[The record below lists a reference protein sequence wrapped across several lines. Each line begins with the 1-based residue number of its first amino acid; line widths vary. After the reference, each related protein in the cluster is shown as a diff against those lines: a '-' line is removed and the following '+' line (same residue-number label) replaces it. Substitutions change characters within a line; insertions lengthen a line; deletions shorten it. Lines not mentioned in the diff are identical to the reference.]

1 MWRFVI
7 SMMIFVS
14 FPISVFPWWETVVDT
29 VEIRYPNGQLKESYQ
44 TVFWGGNESTSKTG
58 FYRSWYENG
67 QLEWDGQYAAD
78 LKVHTWIKWDST
90 GRRAEEISYLTG
102 EKHGSEI
109 EWNPNGTIR
118 KELHYRNDT
127 LHGLCTWRKDNYN
140 INGLANNPNLTIQ
153 VQSFYVD
160 GKLLVPITGETD
172 KLGGYPCNDLLSP
185 YYNADLDLWVD
196 WHTRPCEFFVG
207 RKVDGK
213 KQGAWVLWTQS
224 GNMKKVEFYD
234 KDSLLISE

>member
-1 MWRFVI
+1 MWRFAMSI
-7 SMMIFVS
+7 MIFIS

-29 VEIRYPNGQLKESYQ
+29 VETHYPNGQLKESYQ

-67 QLEWDGQYAAD
+67 QLEWDGQYAGV
-78 LKVHTWIKWDST
+78 KVHTWIKWDST
-90 GRRAEEISYLTG
+90 GRRVKEISYLAG

-118 KELHYRNDT
+118 KELNYRNDT
-127 LHGLCTWRKDNYN
+127 LHGLCTWRKANYS

-160 GKLLVPITGETD
+160 GKLLVPITKETHQV
-172 KLGGYPCNDLLSP
+172 GNGYPCVHAPNP
-185 YYNADLDLWVD
+185 YYNAEHDLWVEC
-196 WHTRPCEFFVG
+196 HSHPSTFFVG

-213 KQGAWVLWTQS
+213 KQGAWILWTQS
-224 GNMKKVEFYD
+224 GNVKKVEFYD
-234 KDSLLISE
+234 KDKLLISE